1 MCRYSTSLWSGL
13 SHPVD
18 ESGGQSRN
26 ARELSL
32 SVSTVNW
39 TCWLMM
45 RWFKRAN
52 FETACDLVQVS

>member
-1 MCRYSTSLWSGL
+1 MCRHSTSLWSGL
-13 SHPVD
+13 SHLVD

-39 TCWLMM
+39 TCWMM
-45 RWFKRAN
+45 RWYKRAN
-52 FETACDLVQVS
+52 FETARDLVQVS